1 MFGDIAH
8 GTLLFLLGTYL
19 CFNKDKITNFA
30 LKVLLPHRYLLT
42 LMGFFATYC
51 GFIYN
56 DFMSISLDLFGSCYD
71 IDKGVPDQVI
81 PRLNTEC
88 VYSIGVD
95 PVWAVASNNL
105 NYINSLKM
113 KISVIIA
120 IIHMTLGVFLKAS
133 NAINFKKPLDFIF
146 EFIPQLAFI
155 TVLFAYMDFL
165 IIYKWLVNWTPENS
179 AEAPS
184 IITTM
189 INLPLR
195 MGKTDD
201 CHGCYPLW
209 GVPGDTSQ
217 DHIQLILLI
226 IAAISVPLM
235 LLPKPI
241 IEICCHSAPP
251 PKMASRR
258 SKEYSKLL
266 ASGSENIMD

>member
-1 MFGDIAH
+1 MAH
-8 GTLLFLLGTYL
+8 GSLLFLFGAYMCL
-19 CFNKDKITNFA
+19 NKDEITSSV

-56 DFMSISLDLFGSCYD
+56 DFMSISLDFFGSCYSLT
-71 IDKGVPDQVI
+71 DQTPEDTPI
-81 PRLNTEC
+81 HRISTEC
-88 VYSIGVD
+88 VYAIGLD

-105 NYINSLKM
+105 NYVNSLKM

-120 IIHMTLGVFLKAS
+120 IVHMLLGVFLKAS
-133 NAINFKKPLDFIF
+133 NAVFNRKPMDFIF
-146 EFIPQLAFI
+146 EFLPQLAFM

-165 IIYKWLVNWTPENS
+165 IVYKWLEEWTAVTG

-189 INLPLR
+189 INIPLR
-195 MGKTDD
+195 LGKTDT

-217 DHIQLILLI
+217 DGIQKILLI
-226 IAAISVPLM
+226 VAAISVPLM
-235 LLPKPI
+235 LLPKPLY
-241 IEICCHSAPP
+241 EIYCHSPAPP
-251 PKMASRR
+251 KLSSKK

-266 ASGSENIMD
+266 SAGSENIIE